1 MEKFSI
7 GTPRAILARQA
18 ADRFCE
24 KLVSKI
30 QVLVGTVRAA
40 HYKSFNGTTQERLWK
55 KFESARKSVLKAAC
69 TFEVFAD
76 YLITTTKLLL

>member
-30 QVLVGTVRAA
+30 QV
-40 HYKSFNGTTQERLWK
+40 Y
-55 KFESARKSVLKAAC
+55 C
-69 TFEVFAD
+69 
-76 YLITTTKLLL
+76 